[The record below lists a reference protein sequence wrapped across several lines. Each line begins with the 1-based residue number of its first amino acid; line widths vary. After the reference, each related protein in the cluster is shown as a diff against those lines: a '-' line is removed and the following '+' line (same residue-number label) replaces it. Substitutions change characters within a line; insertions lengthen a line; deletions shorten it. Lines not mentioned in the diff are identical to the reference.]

1 MKHKDS
7 ENRIQLLYIAV
18 VLVLVLLIIN
28 SFLLARTAGYIQFP
42 GEMSRTDISRE
53 GAFLLAEY
61 HEQIAENAGVLDNQS
76 VRDSIAQ
83 FKFEVE
89 RASTPE
95 DIARLKIIHSQN
107 LQDVIARE
115 EDSKRREAVLS
126 VIKDDPGITKFG
138 GDTTITI
145 TRNQNGIEVS
155 DPTGMMSESSIDQL
169 KDLPELEGD
178 WALIEVYI
186 RNGEPSLQ
194 TPRSIEDQ
202 IDILENR
209 IQDLSVRLNELKV
222 KSGHA
227 SMTGPGIVVEL
238 YDAEN
243 GFQSMDIVHDR
254 DVRDLVNELFAAGA
268 AGVSVGDQRLTA
280 TSSVRCVGPIILVNQ
295 QPIAVD
301 PVVIRAVG
309 NPEVLSSS
317 LKIILR
323 ELQEFNIKGEID
335 EQEEIILPAYDE

>member
-1 MKHKDS
+1 MRNNDS
-7 ENRIQLLYIAV
+7 QNRVQMMYVAV
-18 VLVLVLLIIN
+18 VLVLVLLIMN

-42 GEMSRTDISRE
+42 GEMSKTDIARE
-53 GAFLLAEY
+53 GAFVLVEY
-61 HEQIAENAGVLDNQS
+61 HEQVAEDAGVLDSQS

-95 DIARLKIIHSQN
+95 DIARLKIIHSRN

-126 VIKDDPGITKFG
+126 VIKDDPGLDKFR

-145 TRNQNGIEVS
+145 TRNQNGVEVS
-155 DPTGMMSESSIDQL
+155 DPAGRITESTIDKL
-169 KDLPELEGD
+169 NELPELEGD

-186 RNGEPSLQ
+186 RNGQPSLQ

-202 IDILENR
+202 LSVLENR
-209 IQDLSVRLNELKV
+209 IQDLSDRLNELQV
-222 KSGHA
+222 RTGHA
-227 SMTGPGIVVEL
+227 SMSGPGIVVEL

-254 DVRDLVNELFAAGA
+254 DVRDLVNELFAAGS
-268 AGVSVGDQRLTA
+268 AGVAVGDQRLIA

-295 QPIAVD
+295 QPVVVD
-301 PVVIRAVG
+301 PVVIKAVG

-317 LKIILR
+317 LKLILR
-323 ELQEFNIKGEID
+323 ELQEFDIKGEIS
-335 EQEEIILPAYDE
+335 EQENITLPAYDE